1 MPKVIWYFRKKRE
14 LGNFSI
20 ENSFREL
27 IPHFRDGEWEV
38 EWREAG
44 WYSEGLMNRIKI
56 ALEARRLQSD
66 IIHITGDINFAAILL
81 GDRRV
86 ILTIHD
92 NGFLNEFK
100 GIKGWVMKKLWLDWP
115 LKRCTRV
122 VAVSNAT
129 KQSILQHTS
138 YPSEQIAIIP
148 TVVPS
153 HFRPRTSLPKNPKPV
168 LLHIG
173 LAPNKNLRGHAQAI
187 HGLDVKL
194 RIIGE
199 PSPADVSMLE
209 SLNIEFEWRSK
220 LSDEQMQEAYET
232 SDLLLFCSTLEGF
245 GMPILEA
252 KAVGVPVI
260 TSNIEP
266 MSEVGAGYA
275 IFADCFNPVSIRNEI
290 VQFLNGETSLQVP
303 SFINSALDAAKMYAH
318 VYAKMER

>member
-27 IPHFRDGEWEV
+27 YPHFKNTEWEV
-38 EWREAG
+38 EWREAS
-44 WYSEGLMNRIKI
+44 WFSEGLINRIKI
-56 ALEARRLQSD
+56 ALEARRLQAD

-81 GDRRV
+81 KRRKV
-86 ILTIHD
+86 ILTVHD
-92 NGFLNEFK
+92 NGFLNDYK
-100 GIKGWVMKKLWLDWP
+100 GIKRWLMKKLWLDWP

-138 YPSEQIAIIP
+138 YPSDQIAIIP
-148 TVVPS
+148 SLVPS
-153 HFRPRTSLPKNPKPV
+153 HFRPRTSLPNNPKPV

-187 HGLDVKL
+187 QGLDVKL

-199 PSPADVSMLE
+199 PSPSDIAMLE
-209 SLNIEFEWRSK
+209 SLQIDFEWMSK
-220 LSDEQMQEAYET
+220 LTDEQMQQAYET

-252 KAVGVPVI
+252 KAVGLPVI
-260 TSNIEP
+260 TSDIEP
-266 MSEVGAGYA
+266 MSEVGTGYA
-275 IFADCFNPVSIRNEI
+275 TMVDHSNPAMIRRQVLKI
-290 VQFLNGETSLQVP
+290 VEKAEFGTS
-303 SFINSALDAAKMYAH
+303 SAANNSAVDAAR
-318 VYAKMER
+318 VYTDTYMSML